1 MQHLEHVPLATSY
14 HLNVFRLPKVWSM
27 LHHVSMGR
35 VQNKNAI
42 ICLYLLIRLFLLFFV
57 IKLVFFSLL
66 LFLTKFKFPQQN
78 IDLSETGI
86 RDQNLSVELY
96 ALLDCRIVVIVL
108 DIIKYFILSLLNI
121 KS

>member
-1 MQHLEHVPLATSY
+1 MFHWQLHITYTFSVSLKFGACYIMCQWGE
-14 HLNVFRLPKVWSM
+14 FRI
-27 LHHVSMGR
+27 
-35 VQNKNAI
+35 KNAI

-108 DIIKYFILSLLNI
+108 DIIKCFILSLLNI